1 VTQSRQRLRSTWSE
15 GTQRKRQEEHVV
27 ITRPPQR
34 RMPFVIA
41 EAVSEAHLVRNYG
54 LFSLP
59 LMAAGL
65 ILAGFALYQ
74 LLKFINV

>member
-1 VTQSRQRLRSTWSE
+1 
-15 GTQRKRQEEHVV
+15 
-27 ITRPPQR
+27 
-34 RMPFVIA
+34 MPFVIA

-65 ILAGFALYQ
+65 ALAGFALYQ
-74 LLKFINV
+74 LLKFLNM